1 MWWKSLQ
8 GHPECSRR
16 SNGTASLLSD
26 RQRGWVQD
34 ILDNASAIKR
44 HLDHLTHNDLDTFR
58 NNELVVDAVE
68 RCLSR
73 ISEAAVKL
81 GEGADEEV
89 PGVPWD
95 EIRGL
100 GNLLRHA
107 YHTVDLGV
115 VWEILVEDLYPL
127 EEACR
132 RALATEEG

>member
-1 MWWKSLQ
+1 M
-8 GHPECSRR
+8 
-16 SNGTASLLSD
+16 LSD

-34 ILDNASAIKR
+34 ILDNAGAIRR
-44 HLDHLTHNDLDTFR
+44 HLDHLTHSDFATFC

-73 ISEAAVKL
+73 ISEAAERL
-81 GEGADEEV
+81 GAAAEEQV

-100 GNLLRHA
+100 GSQLRHA
-107 YHTVDLGV
+107 YHVIDPGI

-132 RALATEEG
+132 RALALNDDGGNVA